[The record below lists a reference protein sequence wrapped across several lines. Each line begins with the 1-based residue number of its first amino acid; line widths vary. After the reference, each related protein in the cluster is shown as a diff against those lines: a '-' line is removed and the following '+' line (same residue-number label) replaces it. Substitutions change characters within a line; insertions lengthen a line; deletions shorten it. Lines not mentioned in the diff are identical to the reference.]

1 MNIYNKYKSHIIA
14 SAGSL
19 AFLGLLILF
28 LCIKPFSDSEK
39 QTPDD
44 KADQELAL
52 QFKQEFMDEI
62 PLPPPA
68 ATQQNTTEETT
79 KDTQTSPATTSEDV
93 NNEPADQEESIMP
106 ANIDSILV
114 AELRKAIEDIKD
126 ITPKD
131 SLLKDKIQQKET
143 KQTKTVLADDAKN
156 FYIDRQFYYDNYRAI
171 LNLKKVYPYVQ
182 RTKET
187 VDRMN
192 EQLAKITDQ
201 REKRKL
207 IKKTEKELF
216 AQFEKDVRNMSTSQ
230 GKLLLKLISRETN
243 QSAYGLIKTYKGAIP
258 ATFWYGVGLIF
269 KENLKTE
276 YDSIGEDAQLEK
288 IVQKYKLGKL

>member
-14 SAGSL
+14 SAGSF

-28 LCIKPFSDSEK
+28 LCIKPFSDSDK

-44 KADQELAL
+44 KADQELAV
-52 QFKQEFMDEI
+52 QFKQEFMEDI
-62 PLPPPA
+62 PLPPPSFTQT
-68 ATQQNTTEETT
+68 ATVENHSVPEATSDDKTEE
-79 KDTQTSPATTSEDV
+79 PAE
-93 NNEPADQEESIMP
+93 QEMSVMP
-106 ANIDSILV
+106 DNIDSILV
-114 AELRKAIEDIKD
+114 VELRKAMADIKD
-126 ITPKD
+126 ITPDD
-131 SLLKDKIQQKET
+131 SIPKDKIQQKDN
-143 KQTKTVLADDAKN
+143 KQSKTVLADDAKN
-156 FYIDRQFYYDNYRAI
+156 FYVDRQFYYDNYRAI

-192 EQLAKITDQ
+192 AQLAKITDQ
-201 REKRKL
+201 REKRRL

-216 AQFEKDVRNMSTSQ
+216 AQFEKDVRNMSTTQ

-243 QSAYGLIKTYKGAIP
+243 QSAYGLIKTYKGSIP
-258 ATFWYGVGLIF
+258 AAFWYGVGLIF
-269 KENLKTE
+269 NENLKTQ

-288 IVQKYKLGKL
+288 VVQKYKLGKL